1 MGDDQ
6 PLNDLIEAQ
15 FWRRFGQDQPRLSG
29 TTETEMDLAAQTIDR
44 LGQMHGRFFKTPL
57 AGHGNGHS
65 TGLWINVPG
74 RFQSI

>member
-1 MGDDQ
+1 
-6 PLNDLIEAQ
+6 
-15 FWRRFGQDQPRLSG
+15 
-29 TTETEMDLAAQTIDR
+29 MDLAAQTIDR